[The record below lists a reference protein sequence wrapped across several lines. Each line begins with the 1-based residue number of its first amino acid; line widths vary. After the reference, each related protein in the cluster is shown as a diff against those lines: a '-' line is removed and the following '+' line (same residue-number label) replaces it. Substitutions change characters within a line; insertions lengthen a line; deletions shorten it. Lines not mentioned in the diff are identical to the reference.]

1 MNFCYFNWYG
11 EFKSYIKK
19 IPETPPPP
27 IQPRERKCETIR
39 YCRVKLFHDY
49 HACICVFF
57 DQFCNV
63 RIKNYKELR
72 NPPSPPYSASLYRI
86 FLLDFKWHKN
96 HWPNRI
102 NQLVPVTTSYDGE
115 SLDHPEVSHRR
126 SQISNFLM
134 ISLMLTG
141 GGKKN
146 QYQGP
151 RVTQVLLRSPLC
163 VYKYIGEDEPT
174 EQFDVSIRHPPPHLR
189 ANNLNRSGVEML
201 YTDSWSARARVC
213 LCTPNVMISKWRWY
227 LSNASNGQQPAIL
240 CGYSLKYTRLHVNF
254 SLSSAGLWRRNP
266 LV

>member
-1 MNFCYFNWYG
+1 M
-11 EFKSYIKK
+11 
-19 IPETPPPP
+19 
-27 IQPRERKCETIR
+27 
-39 YCRVKLFHDY
+39 
-49 HACICVFF
+49 CVFF
-57 DQFCNV
+57 DQFCKV
-63 RIKNYKELR
+63 GIKNYKEFIKSYETRPQPLIQL
-72 NPPSPPYSASLYRI
+72 PYIEFFCWTLI
-86 FLLDFKWHKN
+86 KWHKN

-163 VYKYIGEDEPT
+163 VYKYIGKDEPT
-174 EQFDVSIRHPPPHLR
+174 EQFDVSIRHPPPHLL

-227 LSNASNGQQPAIL
+227 LSN
-240 CGYSLKYTRLHVNF
+240 
-254 SLSSAGLWRRNP
+254 
-266 LV
+266 